1 MMRRRS
7 KRFAI
12 FAARASS
19 SSLMPVEAISLEVRN
34 GCSWSLI
41 QWLLD
46 EDYVQCHD
54 DPDGAEPEQL
64 RRAEPRLVARYRVV
78 RLLLLALQSPHE
90 PAQLRLGLRLRD
102 QRDSHQHY
110 RVGHEGD
117 HRLPPGRGDLGAEVD
132 RSLRMEVV
140 REERRQEPGDHA
152 E

>member
-54 DPDGAEPEQL
+54 DPEGAEAEQL
-64 RRAEPRLVARYRVV
+64 RRAEPRLVACHRVV
-78 RLLLLALQSPHE
+78 RLLLLALQSPDE
-90 PAQLRLGLRLRD
+90 AAQLVLRLWLGE
-102 QRDSHQHY
+102 QRDTDEHD
-110 RVGHEGD
+110 RVCHERD
-117 HRLPPGRGDLGAEVD
+117 HGLPPGRGD
-132 RSLRMEVV
+132 
-140 REERRQEPGDHA
+140 
-152 E
+152 

>member
-41 QWLLD
+41 RRLLD

-54 DPDGAEPEQL
+54 DADCAEPEQL
-64 RRAEPRLVARYRVV
+64 RRAEPRLVARHRVV
-78 RLLLLALQSPHE
+78 RLLLHALESPDE
-90 PAQLRLGLRLRD
+90 PAQLRLGLRLGE
-102 QRDSHQHY
+102 QRDTDKY
-110 RVGHEGD
+110 DRVGHEGD
-117 HRLPPGRGDLGAEVD
+117 HRLPPG
-132 RSLRMEVV
+132 
-140 REERRQEPGDHA
+140 
-152 E
+152 